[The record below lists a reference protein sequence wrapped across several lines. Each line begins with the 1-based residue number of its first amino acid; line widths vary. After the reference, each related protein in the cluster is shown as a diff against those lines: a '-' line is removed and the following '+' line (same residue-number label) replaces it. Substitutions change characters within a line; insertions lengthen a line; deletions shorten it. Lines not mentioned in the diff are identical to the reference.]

1 MAVAVQ
7 APGGAEPTVDP
18 RESAKA
24 AGLRYVSDRRPGIR
38 RRKRGKGF
46 QYIAPD
52 GSTVRDEETLERIRT
67 LAIPPAW
74 TDVWISGSANGHL
87 QATGRDARGRKKYR
101 YHPRW
106 RQVRDETKYHRM
118 LAFGEA
124 LPRIRREVTKHLS
137 RTTLSRERV
146 LAAVVRLLD
155 ETTIR
160 VGNDEYARENDSYGL
175 TTIRDSHVEVDG
187 SRLSFRF
194 RGKSGKEHDISIED
208 PRVARVVRGCQ
219 DLPGQELFAYVDEDG
234 EVVDVDSSDV
244 NHYLREISGADFTAK
259 DFRTWTG
266 TVLAA
271 WALHDLGAFSN
282 QREATKQVVAAV
294 ETVAQKLGN
303 TPAVCRSC
311 YVHPDV
317 FEAHLEGTLIS
328 VLAESAAERIN
339 GDLSGLTRQEAACSA
354 CSAPD
359 CRRRPHQ
366 PRDSTVTPPTGPC
379 QSAPRETPLLESKT
393 ERRA

>member
-1 MAVAVQ
+1 ME
-7 APGGAEPTVDP
+7 APGGIEPTVDP

-74 TDVWISGSANGHL
+74 TEVWICRSANGHL
-87 QATGRDARGRKKYR
+87 QATGRDARGRKQYR

-106 RQVRDETKYHRM
+106 REVRDETKYHRM

-175 TTIRDSHVEVDG
+175 TTIRDSHVEVEG

-194 RGKSGKEHDISIED
+194 RGKSGKEHDIAIED

-219 DLPGQELFAYVDEDG
+219 DLPGQELFAYVDDDG
-234 EVVDVDSSDV
+234 EVVDVDSADV
-244 NHYLREISGADFTAK
+244 NDYLREISGADFTAK

-271 WALHDLGAFSN
+271 WALHDLGAFASK
-282 QREATKQVVAAV
+282 REATKQVVAAV

-317 FEAHLEGTLIS
+317 FEAHLDGTLIS
-328 VLAESAAERIN
+328 VLAENAAEQIN
-339 GDLSGLTRQEAACSA
+339 GGELSGLTRQEAAVLGLLSA
-354 CSAPD
+354 
-359 CRRRPHQ
+359 RL
-366 PRDSTVTPPTGPC
+366 
-379 QSAPRETPLLESKT
+379 QSAAAS
-393 ERRA
+393 AA